1 MQWQELLSEAEKASD
16 PAVAEEM
23 FAQAIETAQTK
34 CGPFDPNLAR
44 CFMAYASFLE
54 SQRRFADAG
63 MRYKLAAAIFKQAKQ
78 QGAFSFAQGKVSR
91 MEVLALQ
98 EKS

>member
-1 MQWQELLSEAEKASD
+1 MQWQELLAEAEKASD
-16 PAVAEEM
+16 PATAEEM
-23 FAQAIETAQTK
+23 FSRAIELAQGT
-34 CGPFDPNLAR
+34 CGTYDPNLAR

-54 SQRRFADAG
+54 SQKRFADAG
-63 MRYKLAAAIFKQAKQ
+63 LRYKLAAAIFKTARQ

-98 EKS
+98 EKT